1 MNRDDITPDDMNTMD
16 ALGAALPR
24 VAPAAGLGDRIM
36 AAAAAEE
43 AEAPTDLAPVIRLDE
58 HRARR
63 RVVLSSLAAAACAAA
78 VAVGVTLAVTGDGS
92 SDMPGPLTA
101 STQVVGAAGDG
112 VSGTASLYAADSAG
126 GMVQVALD
134 SVPPPPAGH
143 HYEVW
148 VLEKG
153 STEMTS
159 VGSFTP
165 SSGDVTLN
173 LPLPAP
179 ADYAAVDIS
188 VEPNGGPPA
197 HSGTSLAGAKFT

>member
-1 MNRDDITPDDMNTMD
+1 MDDHHISPDDMTTMD
-16 ALGAALPR
+16 ALGRALPR
-24 VAPAAGLGDRIM
+24 VAPPADLGDRIM
-36 AAAAAEE
+36 AAAAE
-43 AEAPTDLAPVIRLDE
+43 PAPVVSLDA

-63 RVVLSSLAAAACAAA
+63 RVVVSSLAAAACAAA
-78 VAVGVTLAVTGDGS
+78 VAVGATLAFTGGGAD
-92 SDMPGPLTA
+92 DPGPLTA
-101 STQVVGAAGDG
+101 STSVVAVGGDG
-112 VSGTASLYAADSAG
+112 VSGTASLYGADRAG
-126 GMVQVALD
+126 GTVEVALEG
-134 SVPPPPAGH
+134 VPAPPAGH

-165 SSGDVTLN
+165 SARDVDLT

>member
-1 MNRDDITPDDMNTMD
+1 MNADMTPDEMDTMD
-16 ALGAALPR
+16 ALGSALPR
-24 VAPAAGLGDRIM
+24 VAPSADLGDRIL
-36 AAAAAEE
+36 AAAAE
-43 AEAPTDLAPVIRLDE
+43 PAPVISLDQ

-63 RVVLSSLAAAACAAA
+63 RIVVSSLAAAACAAA
-78 VAVGVTLAVTGDGS
+78 LAVGVTLTVTGGGQG
-92 SDMPGPLTA
+92 DMPGPLTA
-101 STQVVGAAGDG
+101 STQVVGAGGDG
-112 VSGTASLYAADSAG
+112 VSGTASLYGADQAG
-126 GMVQVALD
+126 GMVKVALD
-134 SVPPPPAGH
+134 AVPPPPAGH

-165 SSGDVTLN
+165 SSGDVDLT

-197 HSGTSLAGAKFT
+197 HSGTSLAGAKFA